1 MKKDLLEQI
10 KALSNSKLGHLSAL
24 ETFAHCLRSV
34 YGKCSF
40 VSFEPVPGGDA
51 YQVRLVFSD
60 HHQAQAHVDN
70 LVDQSIA
77 IRGEQLDLI
86 THGQQATITEVSP
99 ELQSSFQ
106 ALDLPVQSMMAIP
119 LYLDGEIK
127 RWVLI
132 LGEETQQFAP
142 VDLEEATL
150 LANLAATYMVRI
162 DETQALSKANEW
174 IEKELN
180 DIGRLQ
186 NMLLPQQDI
195 NIPGADIA
203 SFFAACDRAGGDY
216 YDIVNLSE
224 LTPPITSQGKYD
236 AWGVIVADASGHG
249 AAAAVE
255 VAMFDAIL
263 RTYPGTGEQGA
274 ANVFNYANRH
284 FFTRTSRGSFITAI
298 VMGYR
303 PDEGC
308 LFYANAGHPPAIVVS
323 PQNKL
328 EYLNQDVGIP
338 LGVDPD
344 WQWQNAEHQIEPGS
358 VIIAFTDGI
367 LEALSPAQQQ
377 YGQQR
382 LEDVVIQCTG
392 TAKDYCDV
400 IVSSVKAHQADQPQM
415 DDQAVVV
422 VKIEE

>member
-51 YQVRLVFSD
+51 YKVRLVFSD
-60 HHQAQAHVDN
+60 HQQAQPHVDN
-70 LVDQSIA
+70 LVDQSLA

-86 THGQQATITEVSP
+86 TDGQQATITKVSP

-106 ALDLPVQSMMAIP
+106 ALNLPVQSMMAIP

-162 DETQALSKANEW
+162 DETQALAKANEW

-195 NIPGADIA
+195 SIPGADIA
-203 SFFAACDRAGGDY
+203 SFFAACDRAGGDSHWAQY
-216 YDIVNLSE
+216 S
-224 LTPPITSQGKYD
+224 
-236 AWGVIVADASGHG
+236 ASGWRTLRPQTQSSRRGTDPPGHALPRSGCRRPVGGVCAGG
-249 AAAAVE
+249 AMA
-255 VAMFDAIL
+255 
-263 RTYPGTGEQGA
+263 RPG
-274 ANVFNYANRH
+274 
-284 FFTRTSRGSFITAI
+284 
-298 VMGYR
+298 
-303 PDEGC
+303 
-308 LFYANAGHPPAIVVS
+308 
-323 PQNKL
+323 
-328 EYLNQDVGIP
+328 
-338 LGVDPD
+338 
-344 WQWQNAEHQIEPGS
+344 
-358 VIIAFTDGI
+358 
-367 LEALSPAQQQ
+367 
-377 YGQQR
+377 
-382 LEDVVIQCTG
+382 
-392 TAKDYCDV
+392 
-400 IVSSVKAHQADQPQM
+400 
-415 DDQAVVV
+415 
-422 VKIEE
+422 